1 MVLSPERVAIQER
14 LGLQLPLLTSEPSTM
29 SMHSMHSMHQNRV
42 TWKFAGLEVLAWQV
56 EKAVGKLQ
64 SRLAKETGQGKSA
77 YPFKEPGRSRQAGRG
92 DSEEYGLLSIA
103 CL

>member
-1 MVLSPERVAIQER
+1 MVPSAEQVAIQER
-14 LGLQLPLLTSEPSTM
+14 LGLQLTLLTSEPSTM

-92 DSEEYGLLSIA
+92 DSEEYVLLSIA